1 MILIYYQ
8 MKIYMRKKGRGC
20 HSVSLLS
27 WYEADNSDR
36 VSCRLVICYH
46 NSNSISI
53 AIVIIWLIETN
64 LSSYA
69 GRSRPH
75 STQLAASH
83 LKHQNQLDQSL
94 QLLCKC
100 CTTTILCLP
109 HFLFCCI
116 TLYFIFKNVYGNWIV
131 TLILQTTTT
140 TW

>member
-1 MILIYYQ
+1 M
-8 MKIYMRKKGRGC
+8 
-20 HSVSLLS
+20 
-27 WYEADNSDR
+27 
-36 VSCRLVICYH
+36 SCRLVICYH

-53 AIVIIWLIETN
+53 ALVIIWLIETN
-64 LSSYA
+64 WSSYA

-75 STQLAASH
+75 STQIAASH

-94 QLLCKC
+94 KLLCKC

-131 TLILQTTTT
+131 TLILLIYLYKQIHLLPQSRYLPPPPPHPHPPPNKQTTTT